1 MNTCSGHAF
10 YDSMPDFDLVMME
23 APVVKFKNAKE
34 KKNRERHKE
43 RPRAESMKQ
52 PAMNLRRQ

>member
-1 MNTCSGHAF
+1 
-10 YDSMPDFDLVMME
+10 MPDFDLVMME